1 MDLDKIWSAGKNM
14 KEKFIIYYTEAVF
27 IPAELKNSDILFIP
41 IDKNKPDDFT
51 PFSGYLVDSSDYRF
65 LSEKIIPKNTKIL
78 LWNFES
84 SEKDTD
90 FRPSDNNIYFEFHS
104 FPDLKDFRQILKNY
118 ISYVSLQKEMHEI
131 LAVRDREDDVYKKI
145 LNVGV
150 ALSAERNNQKLL
162 DYIVEKTREITFAD
176 AGSLYLVDV
185 NRETGESSLLFK
197 IAHNDSNPT
206 DFTEFSMPIMKQ
218 SLAGYVALTGEVIK
232 LDNAYEIPE
241 ETEYEFNSSYDV
253 STGYKSKSMLTVPMK
268 NHKGKII
275 GVIQLINKKTA
286 PEIRLTGPDS
296 VEEYVRPFDSSDE
309 EVVLALSSLAAVS
322 LDNNQLYNE
331 IENLF
336 ECLVKA
342 SAKAIEQR
350 DPATSGHSLRVA
362 KYTIALAEAISED
375 KSPEF
380 SDISYT
386 ADHLKGIRYAC
397 LLHDFG
403 KVGVREN
410 VLVKAKKLYPGML
423 ELIHM
428 RLDYVKKKKES
439 DLLKTMIDSNN
450 DYSEIAENIEDEYEK
465 IEKLK
470 DMITGLNETSVL
482 NSDPEEILSVVESEK
497 YIDEDNNE
505 ISIITDEESGLLS
518 IKRGCLNP
526 QEREEIQS
534 HVVHTYDFLK
544 NIPWPDYL
552 ADVPEVAKGH
562 HEMLNGSGYPDGKKG
577 DEILFESR
585 MMAVADI
592 YDALTAS
599 DRPYK
604 RAVPA
609 DRALGILKA
618 EAEAGKLDK
627 SIVDFFIEKKLY
639 EIPEG
644 QQ

>member
-1 MDLDKIWSAGKNM
+1 MKDK
-14 KEKFIIYYTEAVF
+14 FVIYYTEAVF

-41 IDKNKPDDFT
+41 IDKKNPDDFL
-51 PFSGYLVDSSDYRF
+51 PFSGYLIDYSDYKY
-65 LSEKIIPKNTKIL
+65 LSGKVLSKDSKIL

-84 SEKDTD
+84 REEKKGI
-90 FRPSDNNIYFEFHS
+90 RPPENNIYFEFHS

-118 ISYVSLQKEMHEI
+118 VNCISLQMEVNEI
-131 LAVRDREDDVYKKI
+131 QAVRDRKDDVYKKI
-145 LNVGV
+145 LNVGA
-150 ALSAERNNQKLL
+150 ALSAERDNQKLL

-176 AGSLYLVDV
+176 AGSLYLVDE
-185 NRETGESSLLFK
+185 NRETGEASLLFK

-218 SLAGYVALTGEVIK
+218 SIAGYVALTGEVVK
-232 LDNAYEIPE
+232 QDNAYEIPE

-286 PEIRLTGPDS
+286 PEIRLTGPES
-296 VEEYVRPFDSSDE
+296 VEEYVRPFKSSDE
-309 EVVLALSSLAAVS
+309 EVVLALASLAAVS

-362 KYTIALAEAISED
+362 KYTVAMAEAVSKD
-375 KSPEF
+375 SSPEF
-380 SDISYT
+380 GDIRYT
-386 ADHLKGIRYAC
+386 DDHLKGIRYAC

-423 ELIHM
+423 ELIYM
-428 RLDYVKKKKES
+428 RLDYVKKKKETEI
-439 DLLKTMIDSNN
+439 LKNMIENSHDYN
-450 DYSEIAENIEDEYEK
+450 DISEKIEDEYDK

-470 DMITGLNETSVL
+470 DMIKGLNETSVL
-482 NSDPEEILSVVESEK
+482 NSDPEEMLSVVESEK
-497 YIDEDNNE
+497 YIDENNNE

-552 ADVPEVAKGH
+552 ADIPEIAKGH

-609 DRALGILKA
+609 DRALDILRA
-618 EAEAGKLDK
+618 EADAGKLDK

>member
-1 MDLDKIWSAGKNM
+1 M
-14 KEKFIIYYTEAVF
+14 KDKFIIYYTEAVF
-27 IPAELKNSDILFIP
+27 IPSEIKNSDILFIP
-41 IDKNKPDDFT
+41 VGKDNTDDFV
-51 PFSGYLVDSSDYRF
+51 PFSGYLVDYSDYKF
-65 LSEKIIPKNTKIL
+65 LLGKGILENSKIL

-84 SEKDTD
+84 RDKKADDRPPEK
-90 FRPSDNNIYFEFHS
+90 NIYFEFRS
-104 FPDLKDFRQILKNY
+104 FPDLKDFSQILKNY
-118 ISYVSLQKEMHEI
+118 IDCISLQKEKHE
-131 LAVRDREDDVYKKI
+131 LLVLKERNDDIYEKS
-145 LNVGV
+145 LNWGV
-150 ALSAERNNQKLL
+150 ALSAERDNQKLL
-162 DYIVEKTREITFAD
+162 DYIVAKTREITFAD
-176 AGSLYLVDV
+176 AGSLYLVDE
-185 NRETGESSLLFK
+185 NRETGNSSLLFK

-218 SLAGYVALTGEVIK
+218 SIAGYVALTGEVIK
-232 LDNAYEIPE
+232 LDNVYEIPD

-253 STGYKSKSMLTVPMK
+253 STGYRSKSMLTVPMK

-286 PEIRLTGPDS
+286 PQIRLVGRES

-362 KYTIALAEAISED
+362 KYTVALAEAVSED
-375 KSPEF
+375 NSRQF
-380 SDISYT
+380 SEISYS

-428 RLDYVKKKKES
+428 RLDYVRKKKEADLIKKMMGSSS
-439 DLLKTMIDSNN
+439 DYRD
-450 DYSEIAENIEDEYEK
+450 IAENIEAEYKK

-470 DMITGLNETSVL
+470 EMITGLNETTVL
-482 NSDPEEILSVVESEK
+482 NSDPEEMLSAVESEK

-505 ISIITDEESGLLS
+505 ISIITDEESGFLS
-518 IKRGCLNP
+518 IKRGCLNTR
-526 QEREEIQS
+526 EREEIQS

-552 ADVPEVAKGH
+552 ADIPEIAKGH
-562 HEMLNGSGYPDGKKG
+562 HEMLNGSGYPDRKKG

-609 DRALGILKA
+609 DRALNILKA
-618 EAEAGKLDK
+618 EADAGKLDK
-627 SIVDFFIEKKLY
+627 GIVDFFIEKKIY
-639 EIPEG
+639 EIPTG

>member
-1 MDLDKIWSAGKNM
+1 MKNI
-14 KEKFIIYYTEAVF
+14 FIIYYTEAVH
-27 IPAELKNSDILFIP
+27 IPSDLKDKNILFIP
-41 IDKNKPDDFT
+41 ITKESSVKFE
-51 PFSGYLVDSSDYRF
+51 PFSGFLLDYPDFIYLTDK
-65 LSEKIIPKNTKIL
+65 KIISSSKVL
-78 LWNFES
+78 LWNFENRKKDINKRLR
-84 SEKDTD
+84 EK
-90 FRPSDNNIYFEFHS
+90 IYFEFSS
-104 FPDLKDFRQILKNY
+104 FPDLTDFRQILKNY
-118 ISYVSLQKEMHEI
+118 MDCTVVQEEQHAN
-131 LAVRDREDDVYKKI
+131 LAEGKRKDDIYKKI

-150 ALSAERNNQKLL
+150 ALSAERDNRTLL
-162 DYIVEKTREITFAD
+162 DFIVEKTREITFAD
-176 AGSLYLVDV
+176 AGSLYLVDE

-218 SLAGYVALTGEVIK
+218 SIAGYVAITGEVIK
-232 LDNAYEIPE
+232 LDNVYEIPE
-241 ETEYEFNSSYDV
+241 KAEYKFNSSYDE
-253 STGYKSKSMLTVPMK
+253 STGYRSKSMLTVPMK

-275 GVIQLINKKTA
+275 GVIQLINKKLS
-286 PEIRLTGPDS
+286 PEIMLDGKKS
-296 VEEYVRPFDSSDE
+296 VDKNVLSFDSSDE

-362 KYTIALAEAISED
+362 RYTVSLAEAVSED
-375 KSPEF
+375 NSEAFKNITFSP
-380 SDISYT
+380 
-386 ADHLKGIRYAC
+386 DHLKGIRYAC

-423 ELIHM
+423 ELILM
-428 RLDYVKKKKES
+428 RLEYIRKKREADFVRDLIKDSRDDELAVK
-439 DLLKTMIDSNN
+439 ID
-450 DYSEIAENIEDEYEK
+450 EDSKK
-465 IEKLK
+465 IEELK
-470 DMITGLNETSVL
+470 KIITDLNETTVL
-482 NSDPEEILSVVESEK
+482 SSDPEELLSEVVSER
-497 YIDEDNNE
+497 YLDENNNE
-505 ISIITDEESGLLS
+505 VSIITDEESGFLS
-518 IKRGCLNP
+518 IKRGCLNDS
-526 QEREEIQS
+526 ERQEIQS
-534 HVVHTYDFLK
+534 HVVHTFEFLE

-552 ADVPEVAKGH
+552 SDIPEIAKGH

-609 DRALGILKA
+609 DKALNILKA
-618 EAEAGKLDK
+618 EADAGKLDK
-627 SIVDFFIEKKLY
+627 DIVDFFIKKKIY
-639 EIPEG
+639 EVPG
-644 QQ
+644 Q

>member
-1 MDLDKIWSAGKNM
+1 M
-14 KEKFIIYYTEAVF
+14 KVNFIIYYTEAIY
-27 IPAELKNSDILFIP
+27 IPSGLKGSDISFVP
-41 IDKNKPDDFT
+41 VSNGREEGFV
-51 PFSGYLVDSSDYRF
+51 PFSGFLLDYNDYSH
-65 LSEKIIPKNTKIL
+65 LSKLNVFGESKVL
-78 LWNFES
+78 LWNFERK
-84 SEKDTD
+84 EKNTGAGKDD
-90 FRPSDNNIYFEFHS
+90 IYFEFTS

-118 ISYVSLQKEMHEI
+118 VENII
-131 LAVRDREDDVYKKI
+131 LYREKDEYIAVRKRTDDVYNKI

-150 ALSAERNNQKLL
+150 ALSAERDNQKLL

-176 AGSLYLVDV
+176 AGSLYLVDE
-185 NRETGESSLLFK
+185 NRDKGGASLLFK

-218 SLAGYVALTGEVIK
+218 SIAGYVALTGEVIK
-232 LDNAYEIPE
+232 LDNVYDIPE
-241 ETEYEFNSSYDV
+241 ESEYNFNSSYDV
-253 STGYKSKSMLTVPMK
+253 STGYRSKSMLTVPMK

-275 GVIQLINKKTA
+275 GVIQLINKKVS
-286 PEIRLTGPDS
+286 PEIMLSGEES
-296 VEEYVRPFDSSDE
+296 VEKYVRSFDSSDE

-362 KYTIALAEAISED
+362 KYTVALAEAVSED
-375 KSPEF
+375 SSPDF
-380 SDISYT
+380 RDIYYSP
-386 ADHLKGIRYAC
+386 DHLKGLRYAC

-423 ELIHM
+423 ELINM
-428 RLDYVKKKKES
+428 RLEYIRMKNEAALVRKAFEGSVDRDSLTEF
-439 DLLKTMIDSNN
+439 IDN
-450 DYSEIAENIEDEYEK
+450 EYEK
-465 IEKLK
+465 TEMLK
-470 DMITGLNETSVL
+470 ETISALNETSVL
-482 NSDPEEILSVVESEK
+482 SSDPEELLSKVVSEK
-497 YIDEDNNE
+497 YTDENNNE
-505 ISIITDEESGLLS
+505 QCIITDEESGYLA
-518 IKRGCLNP
+518 IKRGCLNNS
-526 QEREEIQS
+526 ERDEIQS
-534 HVVHTYDFLK
+534 HVVHTFEFLK

-552 ADVPEVAKGH
+552 SDIPEIARGH
-562 HEMLNGSGYPDGKKG
+562 HEMLNGTGYPDGKKG
-577 DEILFESR
+577 DEILFESK

-609 DRALGILKA
+609 DKALNILRA
-618 EAEAGKLDK
+618 EADAGKLDSK
-627 SIVDFFIEKKLY
+627 IVDFFISRKIY
-639 EIPEG
+639 EIPG

>member
-1 MDLDKIWSAGKNM
+1 MKN
-14 KEKFIIYYTEAVF
+14 KFIIYYTEAVF
-27 IPAELKNSDILFIP
+27 IPSELKNSDILFIP
-41 IDKNKPDDFT
+41 IDKNSPDDFT
-51 PFSGYLVDSSDYRF
+51 PFSGYLVDYSDYKF
-65 LSEKIIPKNTKIL
+65 LSGKNLSADSKIL

-84 SEKDTD
+84 RDKNADARPPEK
-90 FRPSDNNIYFEFHS
+90 NIYFEFRS

-118 ISYVSLQKEMHEI
+118 IDCVSLHREKHEF
-131 LAVRDREDDVYKKI
+131 LAVRDRKDDIYKKI

-150 ALSAERNNQKLL
+150 ALSAERDNQKLL

-176 AGSLYLVDV
+176 AGSLYLVDE
-185 NRETGESSLLFK
+185 NRETGDSSLLFK

-218 SLAGYVALTGEVIK
+218 SIAGYVALTGEVIK
-232 LDNAYEIPE
+232 LDNVYEIPE

-253 STGYKSKSMLTVPMK
+253 STGYRSKSMLTVPMK

-286 PEIRLTGPDS
+286 PEIRLFGRES

-362 KYTIALAEAISED
+362 KYTVALAEAVSQD
-375 KSPEF
+375 NSKEF

-386 ADHLKGIRYAC
+386 DDHLKGIRYAC

-439 DLLKTMIDSNN
+439 DIIKKMMENSN
-450 DYSEIAENIEDEYEK
+450 DYKDISANIEDEHEK

-470 DMITGLNETSVL
+470 EMISGLNETTVL
-482 NSDPEEILSVVESEK
+482 NSDPEEMLSVVESEK
-497 YIDEDNNE
+497 YLDEDNNE
-505 ISIITDEESGLLS
+505 ISIITDEESGFLS
-518 IKRGCLNP
+518 IKRGCLNS
-526 QEREEIQS
+526 QERQEIQS
-534 HVVHTYDFLK
+534 HVVHTYEFLK

-552 ADVPEVAKGH
+552 ADIPEIAKGH
-562 HEMLNGSGYPDGKKG
+562 HEMLNGTGYPDGKKG

-604 RAVPA
+604 RAVPT
-609 DRALGILKA
+609 DRALNILKA
-618 EAEAGKLDK
+618 EADAGKLDNR
-627 SIVDFFIEKKLY
+627 IVDFFIEKKIY
-639 EIPEG
+639 EIPAG